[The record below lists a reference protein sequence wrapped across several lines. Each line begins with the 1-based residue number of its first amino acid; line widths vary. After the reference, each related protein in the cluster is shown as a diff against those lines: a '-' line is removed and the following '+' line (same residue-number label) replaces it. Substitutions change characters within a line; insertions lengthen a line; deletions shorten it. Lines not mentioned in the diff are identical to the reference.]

1 MLVSIIGV
9 LGWHYLSEWIDSK
22 AVIILTL
29 RGRRLVTDHQN
40 GARVAS
46 KSCLA
51 ARIGPKGPCQFE
63 LSIRGCSQSF
73 GGIFYQPKT
82 PLMETNM
89 NTLCYQHRI
98 DGYVNEAFE

>member
-1 MLVSIIGV
+1 M
-9 LGWHYLSEWIDSK
+9 IDSK

-29 RGRRLVTDHQN
+29 RGWRLVTDHKK

-46 KSCLA
+46 MSCLA

-63 LSIRGCSQSF
+63 LSIRFAVNHIIF

-82 PLMETNM
+82 PMMETNT